1 MMMNK
6 MQSLQQSCKN
16 PFESLIPFYCT
27 RGRRQPFNDGDTS
40 SDAVETLNLWT
51 VQVTVVLSDDLRS
64 NLSLWAWKLMRQW
77 AVHNNGFQNGVSC
90 SGVLF
95 SLCLY
100 CVLSLVPINPTFIN
114 SVFTRCG
121 SIAATL
127 PWPMFLF
134 SKTPKTYMEGSYWFA
149 LLRS

>member
-64 NLSLWAWKLMRQW
+64 NLSLWAWKLMRQ
-77 AVHNNGFQNGVSC
+77 
-90 SGVLF
+90 
-95 SLCLY
+95 
-100 CVLSLVPINPTFIN
+100 
-114 SVFTRCG
+114 
-121 SIAATL
+121 
-127 PWPMFLF
+127 
-134 SKTPKTYMEGSYWFA
+134 
-149 LLRS
+149 